1 MSVIGRLKLPDNAIQ
16 MTDVIIRD
24 AIADVLRKRK
34 GKIDPATLLSP
45 TKKRLDY
52 EGERPVL
59 CGSKQARTQQ
69 EPD

>member
-1 MSVIGRLKLPDNAIQ
+1 

-24 AIADVLRKRK
+24 AIADVLRKKK
-34 GKIDPATLLSP
+34 GKVDPNQLLSP
-45 TKKRLDY
+45 AKKRLDY

-59 CGSKQARTQQ
+59 CQGASPTKAPQ